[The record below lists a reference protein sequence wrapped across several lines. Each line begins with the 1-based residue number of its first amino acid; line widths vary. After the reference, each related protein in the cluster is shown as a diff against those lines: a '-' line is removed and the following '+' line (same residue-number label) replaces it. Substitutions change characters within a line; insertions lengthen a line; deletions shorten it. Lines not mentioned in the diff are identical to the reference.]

1 MKNPVKIQ
9 NHKFDQFAS
18 QINFLFYRNILLY
31 LNARYVHFGRYYMVF
46 FLFFSDDERDLHIVL
61 DAQTAF
67 VKEMILTAAA
77 FCQLTL

>member
-1 MKNPVKIQ
+1 
-9 NHKFDQFAS
+9 
-18 QINFLFYRNILLY
+18 
-31 LNARYVHFGRYYMVF
+31 MVF